1 MNKISVCLVALAL
14 SLSLSAQEKVG
25 AYHSTYYQEDFDV
38 VIDNLKARFYG
49 YQPRK
54 SEKPQIYFEVKCE
67 EDDVRAFIM
76 LNLYS
81 IKSFKSSLDKLGT
94 RFAEWSEKSPLSEQL
109 VVDDVDVNLFFIR
122 TRPSGRVDIG
132 FESGLDYEVFF
143 ARDENDTPYIEYR
156 GDSASNEGKIDF
168 KIKGWSIKISDQDK
182 DIPEIKAA
190 LDKASEKMKSNDFSY
205 SPDDVSVYYTKSYK
219 DSRTSEDTM
228 QLLKISE

>member
-143 ARDENDTPYIEYR
+143 ARDENDTPILADNITEHKNRIYKFVLYGTEKEISKVQDR
-156 GDSASNEGKIDF
+156 GGSVFVTRRVSRGAEPQT
-168 KIKGWSIKISDQDK
+168 WR
-182 DIPEIKAA
+182 
-190 LDKASEKMKSNDFSY
+190 
-205 SPDDVSVYYTKSYK
+205 DDGRHCPVA
-219 DSRTSEDTM
+219 
-228 QLLKISE
+228 